1 MSDFIVSFSTEIYN
15 CDCEGWVTDSPIPL
29 YNKQVYGN
37 SFIEV
42 SSKPRHRQQRLLNT
56 APYFTPWRFKDWESR
71 IMVRRIETNETAKQ
85 PRYQDAKGEDWI
97 DECGRTLT
105 PEEFRGAM
113 MFTMGKYIRRM
124 GKKDDVKQEVGKLA
138 DYANRWLQ
146 YESQL
151 DDS

>member
-1 MSDFIVSFSTEIYN
+1 MSEYQVKFQGRWHA
-15 CDCEGWVTDSPIPL
+15 CDDRGWVKEQLPHLATSELENIERHVDPIDGF
-29 YNKQVYGN
+29 V
-37 SFIEV
+37 
-42 SSKPRHRQQRLLNT
+42 
-56 APYFTPWRFKDWESR
+56 WRPIDWNYQMRGIPVEPKIKGHPIKNR
-71 IMVRRIETNETAKQ
+71 KQ

-97 DECGRTLT
+97 DECARTLT

>member
-1 MSDFIVSFSTEIYN
+1 MSDSMHNLNSQYLKSQAN
-15 CDCEGWVTDSPIPL
+15 NQP
-29 YNKQVYGN
+29 KQ
-37 SFIEV
+37 
-42 SSKPRHRQQRLLNT
+42 Q
-56 APYFTPWRFKDWESR
+56 
-71 IMVRRIETNETAKQ
+71 
-85 PRYQDAKGEDWI
+85 RYQDNNGEDWI
-97 DECGRTLT
+97 DECARTLT
-105 PEEFRGAM
+105 CEEFRGAM